1 MTKGTCL
8 KRFVNKGLNKVP
20 ACVLILSSMRVY
32 VISILNFY
40 IKQSLKS
47 CDVFFS
53 ALITLLLVVRLHANK
68 KHSPRLPKT

>member
-47 CDVFFS
+47 CDVFS
-53 ALITLLLVVRLHANK
+53 ALITLLLIVRLHANK
-68 KHSPRLPKT
+68 THSPRLPKT